1 MGEGE
6 WNLRMSGSRGG
17 PRWGASINGG
27 AIGGF
32 ETGILTDV
40 RGCQDGRGRPP
51 GALLMDASHITGTL
65 TALGAA
71 LRELPDPWGVD
82 LRHTWASESPYAAL
96 VEDTHTAPSV

>member
-1 MGEGE
+1 MA
-6 WNLRMSGSRGG
+6 G
-17 PRWGASINGG
+17 P
-27 AIGGF
+27 
-32 ETGILTDV
+32 
-40 RGCQDGRGRPP
+40 QGRFSWTR
-51 GALLMDASHITGTL
+51 ANRTL